1 MLLFIRGLGKNFSVT
16 LNDDANITDLMKKIE
31 DVENVNP
38 QLQSLIFQ
46 GHILHESLEGNLY
59 DNGVRHLSTIDLCL
73 RLCGGKVHGSLARA
87 GKVRGQTPKV
97 VEKKEKKKQKTG
109 RAKRRM
115 QYTRRFI
122 NAVSFPPGRRRG
134 PNSNQAKYDEDY
146 VVRVRRYELL
156 RCIARNCSALVT
168 AMNLAFSYCSNVSDV
183 SNFVFTE
190 E

>member
-1 MLLFIRGLGKNFSVT
+1 MLLFIRGLGRNFSVT

-46 GHILHESLEGNLY
+46 GHVLHESLEGNLY
-59 DNGVRHLSTIDLCL
+59 DNGVRDLSTIDLCL

-97 VEKKEKKKQKTG
+97 EKKEKKKQKTG

-115 QYTRRFI
+115 QYTRRSQTWSEFKSGKI
-122 NAVSFPPGRRRG
+122 
-134 PNSNQAKYDEDY
+134 
-146 VVRVRRYELL
+146 RRYELL

>member
-1 MLLFIRGLGKNFSVT
+1 LSYCKSRVFRCFSTFCFASVSTYCCFHTRMFLFIRGLGKNFSVT
-16 LNDDANITDLMKKIE
+16 LNDDANVTDLMKKIE
-31 DVENVNP
+31 HVENVKP
-38 QLQSLIFQ
+38 QSQSLIFQ

-59 DNGVRHLSTIDLCL
+59 DNGVRDLSTINLCL

-87 GKVRGQTPKV
+87 GKVRGQTPK

-134 PNSNQAKYDEDY
+134 PNSNQAK
-146 VVRVRRYELL
+146 
-156 RCIARNCSALVT
+156 
-168 AMNLAFSYCSNVSDV
+168 
-183 SNFVFTE
+183 
-190 E
+190 

>member
-1 MLLFIRGLGKNFSVT
+1 MLLFIRGLGRNFSVT

-87 GKVRGQTPKV
+87 GKVRGQTPK